1 MNGAGDLNDLV
12 KAVDKKGRPDFD
24 KMTHKEVKRYTREND
39 RCSVLIKVWSYVAYI
54 VRFLL
59 MPTLAKA
66 HFFFNK
72 LLLK

>member
-39 RCSVLIKVWSYVAYI
+39 RCSVLIKV
-54 VRFLL
+54 
-59 MPTLAKA
+59 
-66 HFFFNK
+66 
-72 LLLK
+72 